1 MQVNKD
7 DKGFSVVQSQ
17 EDIDKKARDQRNNDR
32 KTKDKNK
39 ITNQNIWDLLMDIQA
54 DLKELKSH

>member
-1 MQVNKD
+1 LQVNKD

-17 EDIDKKARDQRNNDR
+17 DDIEKKARDQRNNDR

-39 ITNQNIWDLLMDIQA
+39 ITNQDMWNLLMDIQA
-54 DLKELKSH
+54 NLEELKSK

>member
-1 MQVNKD
+1 LQVNKD

-32 KTKDKNK
+32 KTKDKTK
-39 ITNQNIWDLLMDIQA
+39 VSNQDIWDLLMDIQA
-54 DLKELKSH
+54 DLKEIKSH